1 MGNGGYARQTVGD
14 QALGRSPG
22 LRRQRG
28 RPAGNAGKDPRARR
42 RAADAQ
48 RPAGAAGQALA
59 ARPGLGQ
66 GRGQVKLQAAVCAG
80 RQQYAGDYAVVLRPV
95 HVYAGQRAGI

>member
-1 MGNGGYARQTVGD
+1 MGDGGYARQTVGD

-42 RAADAQ
+42 RAAAK
-48 RPAGAAGQALA
+48 G
-59 ARPGLGQ
+59 
-66 GRGQVKLQAAVCAG
+66 
-80 RQQYAGDYAVVLRPV
+80 
-95 HVYAGQRAGI
+95 